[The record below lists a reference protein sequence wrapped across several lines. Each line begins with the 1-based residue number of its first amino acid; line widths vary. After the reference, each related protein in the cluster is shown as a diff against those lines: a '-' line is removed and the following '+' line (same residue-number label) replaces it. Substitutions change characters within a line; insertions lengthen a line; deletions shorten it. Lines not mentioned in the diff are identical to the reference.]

1 MITLDELAQRIL
13 DTMSYKDIE
22 QFVYDELRE
31 YLNDMDDHE
40 YEAKLKQFFD
50 D

>member
-1 MITLDELAQRIL
+1 MITPEELAQRIL

-22 QFVYDELRE
+22 QFVYDELCE
-31 YLNDMDDHE
+31 ILNDMDEHE
-40 YEAKLKQFFD
+40 YETQLKQFFD